1 MRDDEVEEDENGCR
15 ECGKNDKPDLQLKC
29 SGCLNVFCHVECASL
44 PDVPEGDWFCS
55 GKCERAGA
63 VSDDEAGGEPE
74 DADHEPEL
82 QERGLPGPMLT

>member
-55 GKCERAGA
+55 GKT
-63 VSDDEAGGEPE
+63 VSVQGFCSSREH
-74 DADHEPEL
+74 AD
-82 QERGLPGPMLT
+82 